1 MAEASEGNPL
11 FALELARHRLTDQG
25 GSEAGF
31 DALLATRL
39 AALPRATRL
48 VLLCAAL
55 AAEPTLAVVAE
66 ATDCTF
72 DDLTADLEP
81 ARAEGLISATD
92 RVRFNHPL
100 YSNAVIATAD
110 DQDLRTTH
118 TRLATCDL
126 GPEARV
132 RHRGLASR
140 SVDPDLADDLDTA
153 AGAAR
158 GRGAWGLPPT

>member
-11 FALELARHRLTDQG
+11 FALELARHRLTNQG

-66 ATDCTF
+66 AMECSF
-72 DDLTADLEP
+72 DGLTADLEP
-81 ARAEGLISATD
+81 ARVDGLIIATD
-92 RVRFNHPL
+92 RIRFNHPL
-100 YSNAVIATAD
+100 YASAVIATAD
-110 DQDLRTTH
+110 DHDLRATH

-126 GPEARV
+126 GPEARS
-132 RHRGLASR
+132 G
-140 SVDPDLADDLDTA
+140 TA
-153 AGAAR
+153 AWPA
-158 GRGAWGLPPT
+158 GAWTRTWPTTSTPPPAPPAGEAPGKPPPT